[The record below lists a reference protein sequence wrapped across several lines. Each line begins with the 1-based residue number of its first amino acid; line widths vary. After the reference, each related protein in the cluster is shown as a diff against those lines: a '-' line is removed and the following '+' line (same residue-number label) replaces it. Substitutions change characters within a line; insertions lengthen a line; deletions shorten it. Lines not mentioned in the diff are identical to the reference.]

1 MKDYNSV
8 VRTHNLVPG
17 IQQQKIFMG
26 EYSGFQRYDQPKYT
40 FAVNIEEKMRNSFWN
55 PKEISLVSDRIKF
68 PDLPEFIQEIETEI
82 LLFQTLM
89 DSGNN
94 RGIDEVL
101 SAMTT
106 SPEFEAMFK
115 TQAYFEL
122 LHSFSYS
129 HILREVF
136 PDATAVFDS
145 LKDRTEIHNRIN
157 KEIECFN
164 KVAKLTNLDEING
177 AREDIKNNVLKYIDR
192 NKIEDQKTL
201 MTIWDIFNISDNTL
215 KLQFNAD
222 ISEVEQ
228 KKIILELIVR
238 IYALES
244 LKFYISF
251 LVTYIINNSY
261 NNKIQGIAR
270 IIKLINFDEDMHVLV
285 MSDTLDALKT
295 EQSEGFSELMNSEW
309 YTNLVVDI
317 FKEVVEDELTW
328 GQHLLS
334 FGPIP
339 TLTMGVMDNFIK
351 YYANARVKV
360 LIGETIYDG
369 AKKTDVEQ
377 WFENYKDINK
387 DNTAQQEAEATNYN
401 IGILKNDVIEGIIEK
416 YNKLYRE
423 SAEANNS
430 YNFSK
435 RRKQVTLRKD

>member
-1 MKDYNSV
+1 MKEYNSIV
-8 VRTHNLVPG
+8 STDNLVPG
-17 IQQQKIFMG
+17 IEQQKVFFG
-26 EYSGFQRYDQPKYT
+26 DYSGFQRYDQPKYT
-40 FAVNIEEKMRNSFWN
+40 FAVNTEEKMRNSFWN

-101 SAMTT
+101 STLTT
-106 SPEFEAMFK
+106 SPEFEAMYK
-115 TQAYFEL
+115 THAYFEL
-122 LHSFSYS
+122 IHSFSYS

-164 KVAKLTNLDEING
+164 KVSKISNLGEINHVRG
-177 AREDIKNNVLKYIDR
+177 KIKQNILKYVEN
-192 NKIEDQKTL
+192 NKIEDNKTIA
-201 MTIWDIFNISDNTL
+201 TVWDVFHIADEEI

-228 KKIILELIVR
+228 KKLVLELLVR
-238 IYALES
+238 IYVLES

-261 NNKIQGIAR
+261 NNKIQGISR

-285 MSDTLDALKT
+285 MAGTLDILKK
-295 EQSEGFSELMNSEW
+295 ENVEGFAEIMDSPW
-309 YTNLVVDI
+309 YKEMVIGI
-317 FKEVVEDELTW
+317 FKEVVEDEISW
-328 GQHLLS
+328 GEHLLS

-351 YYANARVKV
+351 YYANTRCKAI
-360 LIGETIYDG
+360 IGETIYAS
-369 AKKTDVEQ
+369 AKKTDVES

-401 IGILKNDVIEGIIEK
+401 IGILKNDVLEGRIERYE
-416 YNKLYRE
+416 KLYSGSGR
-423 SAEANNS
+423 
-430 YNFSK
+430 YDFSN
-435 RRKQVTLRKD
+435 RRKPVRIRKD